1 MKNRTQSVVKA
12 DETGFYYNSG
22 IDYPKEVY
30 KHDLETSENEICIS
44 EEEAKAA
51 FGKEYL
57 QLIIWDVREDG
68 ILFHLV
74 DEKQIK
80 YKSKSV
86 GVEMNTDTY
95 EFIDTKIT
103 D

>member
-44 EEEAKAA
+44 EEE
-51 FGKEYL
+51 ESS
-57 QLIIWDVREDG
+57 IWKRVSTINNMGCSRRWNSISFSG
-68 ILFHLV
+68 
-74 DEKQIK
+74 
-80 YKSKSV
+80 
-86 GVEMNTDTY
+86 
-95 EFIDTKIT
+95 
-103 D
+103 

>member
-1 MKNRTQSVVKA
+1 MRQDFIN
-12 DETGFYYNSG
+12 NSG

-57 QLIIWDVREDG
+57 QLIIWDVRRRWNS
-68 ILFHLV
+68 ISLV
-74 DEKQIK
+74 D
-80 YKSKSV
+80 
-86 GVEMNTDTY
+86 
-95 EFIDTKIT
+95 
-103 D
+103 